1 MITRVARYRVRYQ
14 GSDLELALGAFVIGR
29 SSSCNLALDDALV
42 SRRHAAITH
51 KPDGV
56 WVEDLG
62 SRNGVSLNGTRING
76 PTKLSHL
83 DRVTV
88 GSHDLVLVEISDRGE
103 AMTRCEACGTAN
115 GPLALSCTGCGAS
128 IHRGSPTLVGMT
140 LNDIPGVSRDASPL
154 GPGSV
159 ARLEDEVTASQ
170 QLLQSI
176 AEKALALG
184 RVDEAERVLSR
195 LLAEIMTRAK
205 NGAPLLPQRLTEGTR
220 YALRLAELGKKHVWI
235 DWVFD
240 VHQATGKLIG
250 EGEIERLHDLVRKVR
265 YPGGASLRR
274 YLETMREKASELSP
288 SDRFLLQR
296 LEGIERVVSA

>member
-1 MITRVARYRVRYQ
+1 MARYRVRYQ

-62 SRNGVSLNGTRING
+62 SRNGVSLNGARISG
-76 PTKLSHL
+76 PTKLAHL

-88 GSHDLVLVEISDRGE
+88 GTHDLVLVEISDRGE
-103 AMTRCEACGTAN
+103 ALTRCEACGTAN
-115 GPLALSCTGCGAS
+115 GPLALSCTGCGAA

-140 LNDIPGVSRDASPL
+140 LNDIPAAARAAA
-154 GPGSV
+154 GPS
-159 ARLEDEVTASQ
+159 AAKLEEEVTASQ

-176 AEKALALG
+176 ADKALALG

-195 LLAEIMTRAK
+195 LLTEILTRARS
-205 NGAPLLPQRLTEGTR
+205 GAPIPPQRLSEGTH
-220 YALRLAELGKKHVWI
+220 YALRLAELGKKHLWI
-235 DWVFD
+235 DWVFE
-240 VHQATGKLIG
+240 VHQATAKLIG
-250 EGEIERLHDLVRKVR
+250 ADQIERLHELVRKVR
-265 YPGGASLRR
+265 YPGGVALKR
-274 YLETMREKASELSP
+274 YLETMRQKAADLSP

>member
-1 MITRVARYRVRYQ
+1 MARYRVRYQ

-76 PTKLSHL
+76 PTKLAHL

-88 GSHDLVLVEISDRGE
+88 GTHDLVLVEISDRGE
-103 AMTRCEACGTAN
+103 AMTRCEVCGTAN
-115 GPLALSCTGCGAS
+115 GPLALACTGCGAA

-140 LNDIPGVSRDASPL
+140 LNDIPGIPRETSPL
-154 GPGSV
+154 GPAV
-159 ARLEDEVTASQ
+159 AGPRVEEEVTASQ

-184 RVDEAERVLSR
+184 RVEEAERVLSR
-195 LLAEIMTRAK
+195 LLTEILTRAK
-205 NGAPLLPQRLTEGTR
+205 NGAPVQPQRLTEGTR

-240 VHQATGKLIG
+240 VHQASGKLIG
-250 EGEIERLHDLVRKVR
+250 ADEIERLHELVRKVR
-265 YPGGASLRR
+265 YPGGAALRK
-274 YLETMREKASELSP
+274 YLETMREKAGELSP